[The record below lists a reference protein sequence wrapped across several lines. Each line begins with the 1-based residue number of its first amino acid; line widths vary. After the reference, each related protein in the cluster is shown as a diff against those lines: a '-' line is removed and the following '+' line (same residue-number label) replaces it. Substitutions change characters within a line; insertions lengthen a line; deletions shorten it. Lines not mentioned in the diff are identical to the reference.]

1 MLYYVSDD
9 MRLELN
15 GVAIGE
21 RIRFFRNLRGMTQ
34 KYLGL
39 LLGFP
44 ERSADVRMAQYETGT
59 RTPKADLT
67 STLANTLD
75 VSPRAL
81 SVPDIESHLGLMH
94 TLFALEDM
102 YGLKVDEWDDDVCLR
117 IDLFKGDKAAELH
130 KMLYAW
136 QHVAAEFKEGKISKE
151 EYDQWRYHYP
161 EFDSSQR
168 SAKVVSPEL
177 SDMLLRNLEKKEE

>member
-1 MLYYVSDD
+1 M
-9 MRLELN
+9 
-15 GVAIGE
+15 AIGE

-34 KYLGL
+34 KHLGL

-67 STLANTLD
+67 AALANTLD

-94 TLFALEDM
+94 TLFALEDI
-102 YGLKVDEWDDDVCLR
+102 YGLKVDKWDDDVCLR
-117 IDLFKGDKAAELH
+117 VDLFKGDKAAELH

-136 QHVAAEFKEGKISKE
+136 QHVAADFRAGKISKE

-161 EFDSSQR
+161 KHDSSQR
-168 SAKVVSPEL
+168 NVNIASPVL
-177 SDMLLRNLEKKEE
+177 SDMLVDALNESEN